1 MEIYMSRST
10 TATATTATT
19 TTATPKLTQ
28 NTKIL
33 NFLRSGASISAG
45 QARGLFGV
53 TSLGARV
60 SELRSDGYAIYTNVA
75 KNGATIYRLGTP
87 SRAMVAAAYQVA
99 GSSVFE

>member
-19 TTATPKLTQ
+19 ATATPKLTQ

-60 SELRSDGYAIYTNVA
+60 SELRSDGYAIYTN
-75 KNGATIYRLGTP
+75 GC
-87 SRAMVAAAYQVA
+87 
-99 GSSVFE
+99 SSVSSCWFFCV